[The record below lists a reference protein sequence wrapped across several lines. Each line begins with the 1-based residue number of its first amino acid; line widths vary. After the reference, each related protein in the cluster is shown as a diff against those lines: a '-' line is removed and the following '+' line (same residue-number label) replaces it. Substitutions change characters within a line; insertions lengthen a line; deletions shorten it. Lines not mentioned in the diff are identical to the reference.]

1 MDYALGAILGACVGD
16 ATGAVLEFR
25 GAVNTHDV
33 EVWYHYATL
42 CEGSVVS
49 VHLVT
54 QQTTS
59 SIQIQQH
66 TIPQPQN
73 NSISGVTIDL

>member
-33 EVWYHYATL
+33 EVWYIMRL
-42 CEGSVVS
+42 FVKD
-49 VHLVT
+49 
-54 QQTTS
+54 QW
-59 SIQIQQH
+59 
-66 TIPQPQN
+66 
-73 NSISGVTIDL
+73 